1 MSVFRQCRAFTR
13 SVLVWFVLALGTAA
27 AAPLVQPQNLQ
38 LVCSSTGMSMFVSVD
53 QDGNAQVGAGL
64 AQCPLCIVAG
74 APPPWQP
81 PPRVAPL
88 PPVPPLDITV
98 LERTA
103 SRTAPPLPAR
113 GPPANSPS

>member
-13 SVLVWFVLALGTAA
+13 FVLVWFVLALGTAA
-27 AAPLVQPQNLQ
+27 ATPLVQPQSLQ
-38 LVCSSTGMSMFVSVD
+38 LVCSSTGMSVFVSID

-81 PPRVAPL
+81 PPSVAQL

-98 LERTA
+98 LARTA

-113 GPPANSPS
+113 GPPANARS